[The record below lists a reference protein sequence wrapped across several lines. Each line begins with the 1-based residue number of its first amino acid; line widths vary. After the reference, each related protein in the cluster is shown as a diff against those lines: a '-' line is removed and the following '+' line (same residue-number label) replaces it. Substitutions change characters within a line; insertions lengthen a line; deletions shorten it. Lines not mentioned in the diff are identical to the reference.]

1 MGLGAVGCIPARE
14 FEESAP
20 LLWLAEIEICSDWL
34 NQAIARE
41 REGLLRFNRLKLLI
55 FHMAIFH
62 TSFDH
67 AHMYSI
73 VSREN
78 RGD

>member
-1 MGLGAVGCIPARE
+1 VGETQKKIISVAMGLGAVGCIPARE

-41 REGLLRFNRLKLLI
+41 KRVTYCAK
-55 FHMAIFH
+55 
-62 TSFDH
+62 D
-67 AHMYSI
+67 
-73 VSREN
+73 
-78 RGD
+78 